1 MPLAILLR
9 NQSLLHFSWDLS
21 MNHHSDLKASLE
33 VKLQSLLERA
43 TEIENTLSAPG
54 NSDWED
60 KAIETENNDSLM
72 VISTVTNLEI
82 REIKLA
88 LSRIESGHYGVCCD
102 CGATISK
109 ERLAVIP
116 YATTCIGCA

>member
-1 MPLAILLR
+1 
-9 NQSLLHFSWDLS
+9 
-21 MNHHSDLKASLE
+21 MNRHSVLKASLE

-60 KAIETENNDSLM
+60 KAIETENNDALTG
-72 VISTVTNLEI
+72 ISTVTNLEI

-88 LSRIESGHYGVCCD
+88 LSRIESGHYGVCSD
-102 CGATISK
+102 CGVPISK
-109 ERLAVIP
+109 ERLAAIP
-116 YATTCIGCA
+116 YATTCIACA